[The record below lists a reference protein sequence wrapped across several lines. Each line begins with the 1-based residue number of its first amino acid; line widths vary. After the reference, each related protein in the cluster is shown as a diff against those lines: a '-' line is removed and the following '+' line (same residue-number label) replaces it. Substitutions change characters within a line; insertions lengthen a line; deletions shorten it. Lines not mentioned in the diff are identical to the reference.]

1 MIISSLPTIVPDP
14 SGPAKWLLPVI
25 VPTGRPITIWFQKR
39 EQTTEPETDVSK
51 MGESKFAKP
60 RPSAT
65 WSTVAAIYV
74 V

>member
-1 MIISSLPTIVPDP
+1 MRIKSAVSFRRERGFALFPF
-14 SGPAKWLLPVI
+14 
-25 VPTGRPITIWFQKR
+25 WFQKR
-39 EQTTEPETDVSK
+39 EQTTEPETGVSK

-65 WSTVAAIYV
+65 WSKGAANYV